1 MAAQCIASL
10 WYIPSTQKLLVHR
23 MYSYPSYYSSL
34 HVHHQST
41 LYIINHSEFNLFP
54 FEYFREFSQYL
65 QRKELKWIKIPV
77 TKEVLRGKLWA
88 TFFFV
93 KYFRVRPLKSQML
106 YKERR
111 VVQCTWMVDITPEYP
126 VMFEKTNNIF
136 FFHAVWGVHRTVIFT
151 SN

>member
-1 MAAQCIASL
+1 
-10 WYIPSTQKLLVHR
+10 

-77 TKEVLRGKLWA
+77 TKEVLRGKL
-88 TFFFV
+88 
-93 KYFRVRPLKSQML
+93 
-106 YKERR
+106 
-111 VVQCTWMVDITPEYP
+111 
-126 VMFEKTNNIF
+126 
-136 FFHAVWGVHRTVIFT
+136 
-151 SN
+151 